1 MHCDILLVQQ
11 RYASRVQGV
20 GVWHCWLGDRKGI
33 QPVKKWVLIC
43 WWWYFDWSFAH
54 LIAPVVTTTSIT
66 LSSNKIQNGDI
77 LVPANPGPAGKMAV
91 KMQSAGRQNSMHCAC
106 KKVEARWT
114 LVSCDARLTS
124 SNIFCDRCFTAA
136 GPQLWNS
143 LPLSLRQY
151 RSLEQFKHLL
161 KTFLF
166 SAWGHGALW

>member
-77 LVPANPGPAGKMAV
+77 LVPADPGPAGKMAV

-124 SNIFCDRCFTAA
+124 SVIDASQLRSTAMELTA
-136 GPQLWNS
+136 TQS
-143 LPLSLRQY
+143 
-151 RSLEQFKHLL
+151 
-161 KTFLF
+161 KTVSKSGTIQAFIKDILF